1 MQLNLHL
8 LRLFLIVLVLD
19 PVVNVVLLAGDLVEV
34 AWLILGDEVR
44 DA

>member
-1 MQLNLHL
+1 MRLNLHL
-8 LRLFLIVLVLD
+8 LRLFLIVLILD
-19 PVVNVVLLAGDLVEV
+19 PVVNVVLLAGDQV